1 MANFLKKYKFLL
13 LILVTAVIIVLLA
26 IPWGKGAGKEK
37 AEPPKTLVEQL
48 EAMEVP
54 ELPEKTEKAPQ
65 EKLAAVWNI
74 SKVKRGDV
82 VKGLTN
88 IKGGVLIDATKG
100 DVLWAKNEKTS
111 LEIASMTKMMTTL
124 LAVEADQ
131 RGEAKLD
138 GMMKVSAAASKIGG
152 SQVYL
157 AEKEQFSLEDLLKC
171 VMIMSAND
179 AAFAVAE
186 TLGGN
191 VDEFVNMMN
200 KRASQ
205 LGMAGTKFYNPH
217 GLPKK
222 GFNNQS
228 SPLDM
233 AILAREL
240 LKFPKVLEWTSTR
253 LDTFRNGTFQLSNRN
268 SLIGRCEG
276 VDGMKTG
283 FYAQAGYC
291 VTATCLRNGRR
302 MIVVIIGA
310 PSKKERDDAVKNLLT
325 WGYSQK

>member
-1 MANFLKKYKFLL
+1 MASFLKKYKYLL
-13 LILVTAVIIVLLA
+13 LILVTAAAILLIA
-26 IPWGKGAGKEK
+26 LPKKGHKSDPQE
-37 AEPPKTLVEQL
+37 PKTLIEQL

-54 ELPEKTEKAPQ
+54 ALPEKKDEPPK
-65 EKLAAVWNI
+65 EKLATVWNI
-74 SKVKRGDV
+74 SKAKRGDV
-82 VKGLTN
+82 AKGLNVVKGG
-88 IKGGVLIDATKG
+88 ILIDATRG
-100 DVLWAKNEKTS
+100 DVLWAKNEKDP

-124 LAVEADQ
+124 LAVEADE

-138 GMMKVSAAASKIGG
+138 GMVRVSAAASKIGG

-157 AEKEQFSLEDLLKC
+157 AEKEQFPLEELLKA

-186 TLGGN
+186 TLGGSA
-191 VDEFVNMMN
+191 DDFVAMMN

-205 LGMAGTKFYNPH
+205 LGMSSTKFYNPH

-222 GFNNQS
+222 GANNIS
-228 SPLDM
+228 SALDM

-268 SLIGRCEG
+268 SLVGRCQG
-276 VDGMKTG
+276 VDGLKTG

-302 MIVVIIGA
+302 MILVIIGA
-310 PSKKERDDAVKNLLT
+310 PSKKERDEAVKNLLN
-325 WGYSQK
+325 WGYQQKG

>member
-1 MANFLKKYKFLL
+1 MASFLKKYKYLL
-13 LILVTAVIIVLLA
+13 LILITAVAIVIIAL
-26 IPWGKGAGKEK
+26 PGKGKGKVSE
-37 AEPPKTLVEQL
+37 EPKTLVEQL
-48 EAMEVP
+48 EAIEVP
-54 ELPEKTEKAPQ
+54 ELPEKKEELPK
-65 EKLAAVWNI
+65 EKLATVWNI

-82 VKGLTN
+82 VKGLGA
-88 IKGGVLIDATKG
+88 IKGGVLIDASKG
-100 DVLWAKNEKTS
+100 DVLWAKNEKDP

-124 LAVEADQ
+124 LALEADE

-138 GMMKVSAAASKIGG
+138 GMVNVSAAASKIGG

-157 AEKEQFSLEDLLKC
+157 AEKEKFTLGELLKC

-186 TLGGN
+186 TLGGSA
-191 VDEFVNMMN
+191 DDFVSMMN

-205 LGMAGTKFYNPH
+205 LGMSATKFYNPH

-222 GFNNQS
+222 GANNVS
-228 SPLDM
+228 SALDM

-240 LKFPKVLEWTSTR
+240 LKFPKVLQWTSTR

-268 SLIGRCEG
+268 GLVGRFQG
-276 VDGMKTG
+276 VDGLKTG

-291 VTATCLRNGRR
+291 VTTTCLRDGRR
-302 MIVVIIGA
+302 MILVIIGA
-310 PSKKERDDAVKNLLT
+310 PSKKERDDAVRNLLN
-325 WGYSQK
+325 WGYQQKL